1 MNKAII
7 KLYQTLVECY
17 AHHEQKYRDEQ
28 ITKLDLAYQ
37 HVQRCIYIKEN
48 ENAALSDLVAYYN
61 SLSYEFCN
69 LLDLYLDSYREKQ
82 ELSYDLTNA
91 EVFTSLSTN
100 DYFEMLNTIKSVFD
114 DSFSSELDD

>member
-7 KLYQTLVECY
+7 KLYQTLIECY
-17 AHHEQKYRDEQ
+17 VHHEQKYRDEQ

-37 HVQRCIYIKEN
+37 QVQRCIYIKEN
-48 ENAALSDLVAYYN
+48 ENATLSDLVNYYN

-69 LLDLYLDSYREKQ
+69 LLDLYLDSYRENQ